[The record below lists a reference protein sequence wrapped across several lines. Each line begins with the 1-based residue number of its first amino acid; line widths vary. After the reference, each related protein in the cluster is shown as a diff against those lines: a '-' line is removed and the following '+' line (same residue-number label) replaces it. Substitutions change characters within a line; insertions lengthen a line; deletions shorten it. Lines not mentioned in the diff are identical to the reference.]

1 MDKSRLP
8 VGLFLVAIFQ
18 FIPPL
23 VLPPAT
29 LKSVDPLIWAFV
41 AALFALLGISLLRR
55 RAWSRT
61 ATIFVQG
68 FSIIVRVLT
77 ILGNVVQGRKPGNP
91 IDVWL
96 LGATA
101 ISIVL
106 SAVIL
111 YYVDLPDIQVIMTQS
126 A

>member
-1 MDKSRLP
+1 MNKSRLP
-8 VGLFLVAIFQ
+8 TGLFLVAILQ

-29 LKSVDPLIWAFV
+29 LKSVAPVIWAFV
-41 AALFALLGISLLRR
+41 AALFALLGVSLLRR

-61 ATIFVQG
+61 ATIFLQG

-77 ILGNVVQGRKPGNP
+77 LLGNVVQGRKPGNP
-91 IDVWL
+91 VDVWL
-96 LGATA
+96 LGTTVV
-101 ISIVL
+101 SIGL

-111 YYVDLPDIQVIMTQS
+111 YYVDLPDIQVIMAQS

>member
-1 MDKSRLP
+1 MNKSRLP
-8 VGLFLVAIFQ
+8 MGLFLVAILQ

-29 LKSVDPLIWAFV
+29 LKSVAPVIWAFV
-41 AALFALLGISLLRR
+41 AALFALLGVGLLRR

-61 ATIFVQG
+61 ATIFLQG

-77 ILGNVVQGRKPGNP
+77 LLGNVVQGRKPGNP
-91 IDVWL
+91 VDVWL
-96 LGATA
+96 LGTTVV
-101 ISIVL
+101 SIGL

-111 YYVDLPDIQVIMTQS
+111 YYVDLPDIQVIMAQS